1 MKQSPDLTTAQERMK
16 PGVITSC
23 GFLGPDRRNLIE
35 ILIDDEAQV
44 QRLNTTHKKIAA
56 RMKELRDKGLAGLGM
71 FEKVEENFEV
81 KVDSMRGQLPSPF
94 EDQVMIEKQNTVVRN
109 LKLNKEVAYT
119 DFSIHMIE
127 FHGFYQ
133 GKGSMFRIEP
143 KELVDILELKKNEE
157 KPLPDYYPKGN

>member
-1 MKQSPDLTTAQERMK
+1 MKQTTDLTKAQEQMK

-35 ILIDDEAQV
+35 ILVEDEAAV
-44 QRLNTTHKKIAA
+44 QRLNTTHKKIAS
-56 RMKELRDKGLAGLGM
+56 RMKELRNQGLAGLGM
-71 FEKVEENFEV
+71 FEKVDDHFEV

-94 EDQVMIEKQNTVVRN
+94 EDHIMIEKQNTVVRN

-143 KELVDILELKKNEE
+143 AELVEILEVKIIEE
-157 KPLPDYYPKGN
+157 KPLPDYYPKGE

>member
-1 MKQSPDLTTAQERMK
+1 MKQSPDLTKAQEQMK

-35 ILIDDEAQV
+35 ILLEDEAVV
-44 QRLNTTHKKIAA
+44 QRLNTTHKKIAQ

-71 FEKVEENFEV
+71 FEKVGDHFEV

-94 EDQVMIEKQNTVVRN
+94 EDQVMIGKQNAVVKN
-109 LKLNKEVAYT
+109 LKSNMEVAYT
-119 DFSIHMIE
+119 DLHIHMIE

-133 GKGSMFRIEP
+133 GKGSLFRIEP
-143 KELVDILELKKNEE
+143 AALVEILEVMKNEE
-157 KPLPDYYPKGN
+157 KPLPDYYPRG

>member
-1 MKQSPDLTTAQERMK
+1 MKQSPDLIKAQEQMK

-23 GFLGPDRRNLIE
+23 GFLGPDRRNLID
-35 ILIDDEAQV
+35 ILLEDESEV
-44 QRLNTTHKKIAA
+44 QRLGTTHRQIAE
-56 RMKELRDKGLAGLGM
+56 RMKYFRDKGLEGLGM
-71 FEKVEENFEV
+71 FEKVEDHFEV

-94 EDQVMIEKQNTVVRN
+94 EDHVMIGKQNTVVRN

-143 KELVDILELKKNEE
+143 EDLVKILEVRKNEE
-157 KPLPDYYPKGN
+157 KPLPDYYPSGK

>member
-35 ILIDDEAQV
+35 ILVEDEALV
-44 QRLNTTHKKIAA
+44 QRLNTTHKQIAQ

-71 FEKVEENFEV
+71 FEKVEDRFEV

-94 EDQVMIEKQNTVVRN
+94 EDHIMIGKQNTVVRN
-109 LKLNKEVAYT
+109 LKLNKEVTYT
-119 DFSIHMIE
+119 DIHIHMIE

-133 GKGSMFRIEP
+133 GKGSVFRIEP
-143 KELVDILELKKNEE
+143 EDLVEILEVRKNEE
-157 KPLPDYYPKGN
+157 KPLPDYYPSGK